1 MIYDNLYKYQLE
13 ALNLK
18 SKFKVTEEKE
28 WDSLT
33 ICLELMVQIGHL
45 NFVLLREKNSP
56 DLHIPFIKDD
66 TLIEDEICDVLF
78 QLLNLANFT
87 EINLIGVWKSREFDS
102 KNLNCSL
109 YENMLNLS
117 NYAGNI
123 SDALLM
129 LYNYKDSRD
138 LDKDILIERIKL
150 CVIKMINHLNNI
162 CKNFDINI
170 DVSFK
175 NMIKESEE
183 YLSLYKEH
191 NNNENRK
198 RNIN

>member
-1 MIYDNLYKYQLE
+1 
-13 ALNLK
+13 
-18 SKFKVTEEKE
+18 
-28 WDSLT
+28 
-33 ICLELMVQIGHL
+33 
-45 NFVLLREKNSP
+45 
-56 DLHIPFIKDD
+56 
-66 TLIEDEICDVLF
+66 
-78 QLLNLANFT
+78 
-87 EINLIGVWKSREFDS
+87 
-102 KNLNCSL
+102 
-109 YENMLNLS
+109 
-117 NYAGNI
+117 
-123 SDALLM
+123 M

-138 LDKDILIERIKL
+138 LDKEILIERIKL